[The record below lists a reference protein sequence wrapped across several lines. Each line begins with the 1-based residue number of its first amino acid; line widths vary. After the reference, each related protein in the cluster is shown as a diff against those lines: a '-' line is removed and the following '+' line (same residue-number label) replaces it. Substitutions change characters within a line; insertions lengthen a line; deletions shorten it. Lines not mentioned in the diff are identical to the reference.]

1 MPGKYRSPLSRRRR
15 VRGLVWFACLASF
28 ACSIGCSPSV
38 PDPKTAVE
46 EYRRAA
52 ERGDGDALYGMLT
65 ESGRKEKSRED
76 VRRAVAEQK
85 AELAER
91 GKLLGSPD
99 TRVEAVA
106 RLRFEDGEEATL
118 DLRDGRFQVTSSGAL
133 PGGARTPEQALS
145 GLRQVLARRSYAG
158 LMRVLSPGTRAAIEN
173 DLRSL
178 VLGLERPE
186 TLEVRANGDVATVL
200 VPGGHHV
207 RLRREAGVW
216 RVDDF
221 D

>member
-1 MPGKYRSPLSRRRR
+1 M
-15 VRGLVWFACLASF
+15 LAVM
-28 ACSIGCSPSV
+28 AAWALAGCGPAV
-38 PDPKTAVE
+38 PDPKGAVD

-52 ERGDGDALYGMLT
+52 ERGDGDALYAMLT
-65 ESGRKEKSRED
+65 ESGQREKSRED
-76 VRRAVAEQK
+76 VKRAVNEQK

-91 GKLLGSPD
+91 GKLLASPE

-106 RLRFEDGEEATL
+106 RLRFDDGEEASL
-118 DLRDGRFQVTSSGAL
+118 DLREGRFQVTSAGAL
-133 PGGARTPEQALS
+133 PGGAKTPEQALV

-158 LMRVLSPGTRAAIEN
+158 LMRVLSPSTRAAIEN

-186 TLEVRANGDVATVL
+186 TLEVRTTGDVATVL

>member
-1 MPGKYRSPLSRRRR
+1 MMRTRPSPTCWLA
-15 VRGLVWFACLASF
+15 WLASL
-28 ACSIGCSPSV
+28 AALVAGSSVAGCADTV
-38 PDPKTAVE
+38 PDPKGAVD

-65 ESGRKEKSRED
+65 ESGQRERSRED
-76 VRRAVAEQK
+76 IKRTVAEQRG
-85 AELAER
+85 ELAER
-91 GKLLGSPD
+91 GKLLAAAD

-118 DLRDGRFQVTSSGAL
+118 DLRQGRFQVTASGAL
-133 PGGARTPEQALS
+133 PGGARTPEQALV

-158 LMRVLSPGTRAAIEN
+158 LMRVLSPSTRAAVEN

-178 VLGLERPE
+178 VVGLERPE
-186 TLEVRANGDVATVL
+186 SLDVRAKGDVATVL

-207 RLRREAGVW
+207 RLRREAGIW

>member
-1 MPGKYRSPLSRRRR
+1 MPRSFRSITLA
-15 VRGLVWFACLASF
+15 VLVGFSF
-28 ACSIGCSPSV
+28 GCSSQAV
-38 PDPKTAVE
+38 PDPKAAVE
-46 EYRRAA
+46 DYRRAA

-65 ESGRKEKSRED
+65 ESGQREKSRED
-76 VRRAVAEQK
+76 VKRAVAEQK
-85 AELAER
+85 TELAER

-106 RLRFEDGEEATL
+106 RLRFDDGEEATL
-118 DLRDGRFQVTSSGAL
+118 DLREGRFQVTSSGAL
-133 PGGARTPEQALS
+133 PGGARTPEQALA
-145 GLRQVLARRSYAG
+145 GLRHVLARRSYAG
-158 LMRVLSPGTRAAIEN
+158 LMRVLSPNTRAAIEN

-178 VLGLERPE
+178 VTGLERPE

>member
-1 MPGKYRSPLSRRRR
+1 MPRFHRLPKLA
-15 VRGLVWFACLASF
+15 VLTCFAL
-28 ACSIGCSPSV
+28 GCSAGAV
-38 PDPKTAVE
+38 PDPKSAVD

-65 ESGRKEKSRED
+65 ESGQREKSRDD
-76 VRRAVAEQK
+76 VKRAVAEQR

-106 RLRFEDGEEATL
+106 RLRFDDGEEATL

-133 PGGARTPEQALS
+133 PGGARTPEQALA

-158 LMRVLSPGTRAAIEN
+158 LMRVLSPSTRAAIEN

-178 VLGLERPE
+178 VTGLERPE

>member
-1 MPGKYRSPLSRRRR
+1 MARFLATI
-15 VRGLVWFACLASF
+15 VLASTALA
-28 ACSIGCSPSV
+28 ACGPSV
-38 PDPKTAVE
+38 PDPKGAVD

-52 ERGDGDALYGMLT
+52 EKGDGDALYGMLT
-65 ESGRKEKSRED
+65 EAGQHEKSRDD
-76 VRRAVAEQK
+76 VRRTAAEQR

-91 GKLLGSPD
+91 SKVLGSSD
-99 TRVEAVA
+99 VRVEAVA

-118 DLRDGRFQVTSSGAL
+118 DLRGGSFRITASGAL
-133 PGGARTPEQALS
+133 PGGARTPEQAL
-145 GLRQVLARRSYAG
+145 GALRQVLARRSYAG
-158 LMRVLSPGTRAAIEN
+158 LMRVLSPSTRAAIEN

-186 TLEVRANGDVATVL
+186 TLEVRANGDAATVL

-207 RLRREAGVW
+207 RLRREAGIW